1 MQPCLRLSEGCL
13 LTAAGPLRHRPLH
26 CLHQTALPTHL
37 LRAHSAHPFL
47 LLPSDCLL
55 PLSHCLARLQPVSL
69 PSVPS
74 SASLQ
79 AAFLL
84 SELLSETPLP
94 VPLPLERTFPEQMPA
109 LRSAAQV
116 SLFPV
121 PALKSPVRVSLA
133 PVQVLAQV
141 LVLPPP
147 VPLQQEQRP
156 ARPLPA
162 LPPLLSVL

>member
-1 MQPCLRLSEGCL
+1 M
-13 LTAAGPLRHRPLH
+13 
-26 CLHQTALPTHL
+26 
-37 LRAHSAHPFL
+37 
-47 LLPSDCLL
+47 
-55 PLSHCLARLQPVSL
+55 SL

-84 SELLSETPLP
+84 PELLSGTPLP
-94 VPLPLERTFPEQMPA
+94 APLPLERTFPEQMQA

-116 SLFPV
+116 SVFPV
-121 PALKSPVRVSLA
+121 PALKSPAPVRMSLA

-141 LVLPPP
+141 LALPLP

-162 LPPLLSVL
+162 LPPPLSVL